1 MLDPHL
7 STPHPPTSTL
17 TLTLPPPS
25 LTFTLTHDPSPLQ
38 VILSLNFMPL
48 AWTYAGRV
56 LDYFGMGPEYEV
68 GLFVHLLSSV
78 DVVWIRMDFLL
89 DTDGILWL
97 WIWVWLSR
105 SLPVELSPS
114 GVCVATPFV
123 ASWSLHACTAGP
135 AHTCSWHP
143 SVSQ

>member
-1 MLDPHL
+1 
-7 STPHPPTSTL
+7 
-17 TLTLPPPS
+17 
-25 LTFTLTHDPSPLQ
+25 
-38 VILSLNFMPL
+38 MPL

-78 DVVWIRMDFLL
+78 DVVWIRMDFLW
-89 DTDGILWL
+89 ILMVFFGCGFGCGSL
-97 WIWVWLSR
+97 Y
-105 SLPVELSPS
+105 LPVELSPS

-123 ASWSLHACTAGP
+123 ASGALHACTAGP

-143 SVSQ
+143 SVSR